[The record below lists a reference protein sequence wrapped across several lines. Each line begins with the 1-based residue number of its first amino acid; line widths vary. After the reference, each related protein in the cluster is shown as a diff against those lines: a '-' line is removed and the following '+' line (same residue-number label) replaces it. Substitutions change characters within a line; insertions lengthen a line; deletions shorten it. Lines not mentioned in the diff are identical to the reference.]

1 MAPNH
6 PVSQDITSNAL
17 NRKQSPTIM
26 QQILSIVGSS
36 GIDNS
41 VSHLKNLYY
50 FTRLYNIEQWN

>member
-50 FTRLYNIEQWN
+50 FTRL